1 MTSPSPGGAHVG
13 SGGLSLPERWRF
25 GSCLS
30 TSLFIPRLRS
40 EQLRLVLEDT
50 PPGLSP
56 SCLLPP
62 LALSTPPF
70 SETTTPIPSP
80 LFTSPFTLSCGF

>member
-25 GSCLS
+25 GSYLS
-30 TSLFIPRLRS
+30 TSLFVPRLRS
-40 EQLRLVLEDT
+40 QQQHLVLENT
-50 PPGLSP
+50 LPGLS
-56 SCLLPP
+56 SSSLLSP
-62 LALSTPPF
+62 LALSTPF
-70 SETTTPIPSP
+70 SETTTPIPLP